1 MRRPRLALSA
11 ILLATWSAAQ
21 EPRSGPD
28 WPVDPEL
35 QAALREL
42 AAILA
47 ANPGDA
53 RRDDLRAI
61 LDRRKTI
68 AAGIEAFQH
77 RVLARLIDPQVV
89 AVDIT
94 RFAHDT
100 APRLLGN
107 VVRVG
112 PQGDAA
118 TLAEALELLQPGDL
132 VLLGEGNHELKPPR
146 QRLLAD
152 LAFVGTG
159 RTTVLTGEVEKASRI
174 RFENLAIDC
183 RDRPFLNLHGGGAVH
198 LRRCFVA
205 NYNSGAGGSNA
216 IFGVDVAMLIEEC
229 EFEGNSGRAKGSSH
243 GDALDLRGEF
253 VLALRRSKFID
264 NDEIVRATGLTVVD
278 QCIAEGNRGH
288 GVLPYAAG
296 QTFARSCD
304 LPFNNPPLE
313 LPCASDDL
321 EFVRCALGVAKD
333 IPPAVT
339 AAVAANDA
347 THNLRYWIALRRH
360 PDPAIAALAAQGL
373 ARLLAG
379 SPPQVPAFGEECKRV
394 PEAMRAAFAGEL
406 AATWLERWRTG
417 GAGKDLEFDPTTK
430 RYRPGSGK

>member
-1 MRRPRLALSA
+1 MWSSLS
-11 ILLATWSAAQ
+11 IAQ
-21 EPRSGPD
+21 APPPGAE
-28 WPVDPEL
+28 WPTDPEL

-42 AAILA
+42 AAVLA

-53 RRDDLRAI
+53 RRDDLRTI
-61 LDRRKTI
+61 LDRRKAI
-68 AAGIEAFQH
+68 AAGIESFQH
-77 RVLARLIDPQVV
+77 RVLKGLIDPLVI
-89 AVDIT
+89 ATDIT

-118 TLAEALELLQPGDL
+118 TLAEALDMLQPGDL
-132 VLLGEGNHELKPPR
+132 VLLGEGTHELKVPR

-152 LAFVGTG
+152 VAFVGAG
-159 RTTVLTGEVEKASRI
+159 KTTVLTGELEQASRV

-183 RDRPFLNLHGGGAVH
+183 RDRPFLNLYAGGAVH

-216 IFGVDVAMLIEEC
+216 IYGVEVAMLIEDC
-229 EFEGNSGRAKGSSH
+229 EFEGKSGRAKDSSH

-253 VLALRRSKFID
+253 VVALRRTRFID
-264 NDEIVRATGLTVVD
+264 NDEVVRATGLTVVD
-278 QCIAEGNRGH
+278 QCTAEGHRGH

-304 LPFNNPPLE
+304 LPFHSPPIE

-321 EFVRCALGVAKD
+321 DFVRCALGVAKNT
-333 IPPAVT
+333 PPAIA
-339 AAVAANDA
+339 AAVAASDA

-360 PDPAIAALAAQGL
+360 PDPGIGALAAQGL

-379 SPPQVPAFGEECKRV
+379 SPPQVPAFTEECKRV
-394 PEAMRAAFAGEL
+394 PEAMREAFAGEL

-417 GAGKDLEFDPTTK
+417 GAGKDLEWDAGAG
-430 RYRPGSGK
+430 RYRRRP